1 MSKIFTRARILFIVI
16 GLLLAL
22 IPMSALTSEASST
35 SAHIGGVLFKDPRY
49 QGIWRSLEGVE
60 VPSAIG
66 TVDIMVSWYN
76 DSTTTIIGRV
86 VAQVTKPLGGTVLL
100 TATGGQDTPL
110 APGGIQAV
118 AFDMIV
124 DQSGPWVLDVTL
136 YNKSNSALLDTLSVD
151 FTVAGFFVDFEGV
164 PQVCDG
170 PPCPVTFTNLVTGGT
185 TPYKNAIWDFGD
197 GTAPV
202 EGAALNYG
210 ETIIHNY
217 TDPGFYDVTLVVLDA
232 EDVTASYNEVD
243 YIAVGEG
250 YTVHTWTFSTAGFFP
265 KHLPDS
271 YFGSVVLANL
281 VDVPADVQGVYYNSF
296 GTWKFWAPGAPGTTL
311 ATLGGGLTYD
321 YVVAVTGDCQW
332 DIPLP

>member
-1 MSKIFTRARILFIVI
+1 MSSIFSRAFILFLFV

-22 IPMSALTSEASST
+22 IPMSALTSEAAGT
-35 SAHIGGVLFKDPRY
+35 SGHISGVLFKDPRY

-66 TVDIMVSWYN
+66 TVETIVSWHN
-76 DSTTTIIGRV
+76 DSTTTITGRV
-86 VAQVTKPLGGTVLL
+86 VAQVTKPLGGTALL
-100 TATGGQDTPL
+100 IATGGQDTPL
-110 APGGIQAV
+110 APGGTQSV

-124 DQSGPWVLDVTL
+124 DQSGPWVMDVTL
-136 YNKSNSALLDTLSVD
+136 YSKSSGAQLDSLSVN

-170 PPCPVTFTNLVTGGT
+170 PPCSVTFTNLVTGGT
-185 TPYKNAIWDFGD
+185 TPYQNAIWDFGD

-217 TDPGFYDVTLVVLDA
+217 TDPGFYDVSLEVLDA
-232 EDVTASYNEVD
+232 EDLTESYTEVD

-250 YTVHTWTFSTAGFFP
+250 YNEHTWTFSTAGFFP

-271 YFGSVVLANL
+271 YFGSVVLDSL
-281 VDVPADVQGVYYNSF
+281 VDVPADVQGVYYNDF
-296 GTWKFWAPGAPGTTL
+296 GIWKFWAPGAPGTTL
-311 ATLGGGLTYD
+311 ATIGGGLTYD
-321 YVVAVTGDCQW
+321 YVVAVTGDCNW